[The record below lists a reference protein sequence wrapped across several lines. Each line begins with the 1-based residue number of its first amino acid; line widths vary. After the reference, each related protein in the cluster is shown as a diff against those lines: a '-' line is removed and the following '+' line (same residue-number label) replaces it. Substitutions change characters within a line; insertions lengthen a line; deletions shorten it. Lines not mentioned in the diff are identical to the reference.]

1 MTSKRPVI
9 ATIAVIVLAVVLAA
23 GAISA
28 SAGNNRANHSGPN
41 QLVGSWMVS
50 VNRGAAL
57 PPLKSLQS
65 YSRGH
70 TVVEIANGGATVR
83 SPAHG
88 AWERVGG
95 RTYGT
100 TTVFFRYDP
109 VSGAYLGT
117 LTLRHE
123 LELAPDG
130 QSFAGVAV
138 GELRDVN
145 GNILPGSNT
154 RRDAVTA
161 ERIDVEPIPAVP

>member
-9 ATIAVIVLAVVLAA
+9 ATIAVIVLAVALAI

-28 SAGNNRANHSGPN
+28 SAGNNGAKQSGPN

-50 VNRGAAL
+50 VNRGPAL

-88 AWERVGG
+88 AWERIGG
-95 RTYGT
+95 RTYGS

-130 QSFAGVAV
+130 QSFTGVAV

-145 GNILPGSNT
+145 GTILPGSNT

-161 ERIDVEPIPAVP
+161 ERINVEPVPAVP

>member
-1 MTSKRPVI
+1 M
-9 ATIAVIVLAVVLAA
+9 
-23 GAISA
+23 
-28 SAGNNRANHSGPN
+28 
-41 QLVGSWMVS
+41 
-50 VNRGAAL
+50 NRGPAL

-88 AWERVGG
+88 AWERIGG
-95 RTYGT
+95 RTYGS

-123 LELAPDG
+123 LDSRLMVSRSPAWLLASSAMSMATSSPAATR
-130 QSFAGVAV
+130 AGC
-138 GELRDVN
+138 RN
-145 GNILPGSNT
+145 
-154 RRDAVTA
+154 R
-161 ERIDVEPIPAVP
+161 

>member
-1 MTSKRPVI
+1 
-9 ATIAVIVLAVVLAA
+9 
-23 GAISA
+23 
-28 SAGNNRANHSGPN
+28 
-41 QLVGSWMVS
+41 MVS
-50 VNRGAAL
+50 VNRGPAL

-88 AWERVGG
+88 AWERIGG
-95 RTYGT
+95 RTYGS

-117 LTLRHE
+117 LILRHE

-130 QSFAGVAV
+130 QSFTGVAV

-161 ERIDVEPIPAVP
+161 ERINVEPVPAVP